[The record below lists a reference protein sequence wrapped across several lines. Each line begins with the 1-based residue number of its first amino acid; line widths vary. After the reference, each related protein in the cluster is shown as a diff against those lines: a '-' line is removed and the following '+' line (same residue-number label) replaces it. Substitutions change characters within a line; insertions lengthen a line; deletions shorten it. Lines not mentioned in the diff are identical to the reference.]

1 MDVNT
6 ESETEQDELYAESK
20 SDEDIDFDIDN
31 GYQDELYGI
40 PRKNIKKIVE
50 GEGYYICQEEL
61 NGKIKYVAYIV
72 VDKIDRTVE
81 DVLQE
86 VLKYDYMTS
95 DSVVAITA
103 RFKNVTISR
112 EILKKLKDRKIG
124 IKVVPYYYATEEYH
138 YIYFED
144 INSAGDEYGFN
155 IDYNKNEEKI
165 KEINVIFSS

>member
-1 MDVNT
+1 M
-6 ESETEQDELYAESK
+6 E
-20 SDEDIDFDIDN
+20 
-31 GYQDELYGI
+31 
-40 PRKNIKKIVE
+40 
-50 GEGYYICQEEL
+50 
-61 NGKIKYVAYIV
+61 KIKYVAYIV

-103 RFKNVTISR
+103 RFRNVTISR

-124 IKVVPYYYATEEYH
+124 MKVVPYYYATEEYH

-144 INSAGDEYGFN
+144 INSAEYEYGFN
-155 IDYNKNEEKI
+155 LEYNKNEEKI
-165 KEINVIFSS
+165 KEIREKGIGGYTFTINDVSESKKDNDNLLGNGIIEQKKIFEK